1 MMVISISDMK
11 RNSWKNFC
19 RQCECVLKWTIEIF
33 IRKDGS
39 MVDVILLQGAKN
51 STFFQRM
58 MLLSMEE
65 YVWIYNSRRSSAR

>member
-11 RNSWKNFC
+11 RNSWKNLC
-19 RQCECVLKWTIEIF
+19 RQCECVLKWTIVIF

-51 STFFQRM
+51 
-58 MLLSMEE
+58 
-65 YVWIYNSRRSSAR
+65 YVFSKDDASFYGGVCMDI